1 MELYFVL
8 DERGEPVREPDME
21 AWSRWFA
28 QADRTV
34 ARSLVATNVTVLT
47 TFNGVDSVRDPDMT
61 PRLFESRVF
70 GGVLDGEVVH
80 HCTRTQ
86 ALAEHNE
93 LVAWCRIGNSPTAG
107 FTEADLL

>member
-8 DERGEPVREPDME
+8 DEHGEPLRERNIE

-28 QADRTV
+28 HADRSIARTV
-34 ARSLVATNVTVLT
+34 VTPDVTVLT
-47 TFNGVDSVRDPDMT
+47 TFSGVDEVAEPDSI

-80 HCTRTQ
+80 HCTRTE
-86 ALAEHNE
+86 ATIEHRE
-93 LVAWCRIGNSPTAG
+93 LVQWCRIGNSPNAG
-107 FTEADLL
+107 FAEADLI